1 MKAYLRVFLI
11 LIASYFV
18 LILASSLMPDI
29 NITHNINESRKI
41 FDQDGDYPRV
51 SKNLIQTQLDNF
63 TDILVMVPR
72 TNVDESV
79 FRHSMNMNGY
89 PRYWHGYTVFLR
101 PMLSVFDM
109 NSVRIVYGITVLTLI
124 CLVFNALYKS
134 ISWEAALGFSI
145 AMAFAH
151 AEVFGM
157 SMQFSNAF
165 ILTFICML
173 FIYKKRN
180 AIADNSDK
188 VPLYFF
194 VFGSL
199 VNFIDLLTAPIVTL
213 TMPLLMVII
222 YISNRS
228 TATKSTILTIYCA
241 ISWGVGYA
249 LTWVSKWLIAA
260 AILQQNVPMDA
271 IHQTFFR
278 VMGDNEW
285 PTDRVATL
293 LANFEYMFLNAWV
306 APVILLILAA
316 SILMKNVVSRAIS
329 IPLALISLAPYAW
342 YLLLANHSQL
352 HSFFTFRAQTGTMLI
367 AVFFA
372 LSIIFRD
379 RKTNQ

>member
-165 ILTFICML
+165 I
-173 FIYKKRN
+173 
-180 AIADNSDK
+180 
-188 VPLYFF
+188 
-194 VFGSL
+194 
-199 VNFIDLLTAPIVTL
+199 
-213 TMPLLMVII
+213 
-222 YISNRS
+222 
-228 TATKSTILTIYCA
+228 
-241 ISWGVGYA
+241 
-249 LTWVSKWLIAA
+249 
-260 AILQQNVPMDA
+260 
-271 IHQTFFR
+271 
-278 VMGDNEW
+278 
-285 PTDRVATL
+285 
-293 LANFEYMFLNAWV
+293 
-306 APVILLILAA
+306 
-316 SILMKNVVSRAIS
+316 
-329 IPLALISLAPYAW
+329 
-342 YLLLANHSQL
+342 
-352 HSFFTFRAQTGTMLI
+352 
-367 AVFFA
+367 
-372 LSIIFRD
+372 
-379 RKTNQ
+379 